1 MDAVKFVKEYLRI
14 CTKVDECE
22 DCPVYK
28 TDFCTVPAKECS
40 QESAEEIVELV
51 EEWSAAHP
59 RKTRQSVFLEQW
71 PEAELDTNGAVAICP
86 TILSSDYR
94 SANKRCKHP
103 GTACSDCRREFWM
116 QEVE

>member
-28 TDFCTVPAKECS
+28 TDFCTAPAKERS

-59 RKTRQSVFLEQW
+59 RKTRQSVFLEQY
-71 PEAELDTNGAVAICP
+71 PDAEIDSGGAIAICP
-86 TILSSDYR
+86 TAFSSAYR
-94 SANKRCKHP
+94 DDTEKCVYVSCAK
-103 GTACSDCRREFWM
+103 CRREFWM